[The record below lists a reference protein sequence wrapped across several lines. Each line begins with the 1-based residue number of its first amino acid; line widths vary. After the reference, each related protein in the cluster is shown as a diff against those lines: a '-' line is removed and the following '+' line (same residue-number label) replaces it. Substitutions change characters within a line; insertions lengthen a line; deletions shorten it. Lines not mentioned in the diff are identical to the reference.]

1 MVPRLAVILMLS
13 LSAGLA
19 QQPKK
24 KSAAKPATTVAA
36 PAKSATTAAQSF
48 AIETINVEGL
58 RNYNAAQVIAA
69 SGLKVGDTGDK
80 AKFDAA
86 RDKLVASGAFA
97 SAGYRYAPGP
107 SGHGFALTF
116 EIVEV
121 EQIYPFRFD
130 DLNAPDAKLRE
141 AMSKGDP
148 LFGKKLPGTYQVIDR
163 YAKIIENFLGG
174 KEKIVGRLIS
184 EVPGE
189 MVIVFRPDGP
199 PVTIAE
205 VDFKGNNVITTTLL
219 RNTIAGVAIGVPY
232 SEPRFRQ
239 LLETSIRPLYDARG
253 RVRVAFGKITV
264 TKSKEVKGLVLLV
277 ELTEGES
284 YSLGKVRVIGGGPE
298 DDLLQTA
305 NFKTGDM
312 VNFDEIGKGVDRIK
326 RFLQK
331 TGYMKVVAATERKI
345 DDEKKLVDL
354 TVKIEPGPQYVFRK
368 LIVEGLDINSEPEIR
383 KLWAVKMG
391 KPFNGDYPN
400 FFLTRLRED
409 GIFDNLGKTSSRI
422 VVDEKYHEVDVILT
436 FKPAPPKPI
445 EKKPG
450 DFSPAFF

>member
-1 MVPRLAVILMLS
+1 MLGMP
-13 LSAGLA
+13 LLFP
-19 QQPKK
+19 QQAKK
-24 KSAAKPATTVAA
+24 KAAA
-36 PAKSATTAAQSF
+36 PAPAKQVEPQVQAF
-48 AIETINVEGL
+48 AIETIAVEGV
-58 RNYNAAQVIAA
+58 RNFTAAQVIAA
-69 SGLKVGDTGDK
+69 SGLKTGDIGDK

-107 SGHGFALTF
+107 SGKGFALTF

-121 EQIYPFRFD
+121 EQVYPFRFD
-130 DLNAPDAKLRE
+130 DLNASDDKLRE
-141 AMSKGDP
+141 AMRKSDP
-148 LFGKKLPGTYQVIDR
+148 LFGAKIPGTYQVIER
-163 YAKIIENFLGG
+163 YAKAIEGVLGA
-174 KEKIVGRLIS
+174 KEKIVGKLTS

-189 MVIVFRPDGP
+189 MLIVFRPEGA

-205 VDFKGNNVITTTLL
+205 VDFKGNKVITTSLL

-253 RVRVAFGKITV
+253 RIRVAFGKVTV
-264 TKSKEVKGLVLLV
+264 TKAKDVKGLVLSV

-284 YSLGKVRVIGGGPE
+284 YSLGKVHVTGAEPE
-298 DDLLQTA
+298 DEMVQAADI
-305 NFKTGDM
+305 KTGDI
-312 VNFDEIGKGVDRIK
+312 VNFEDIGKGVDRLK

-331 TGYMKVVAATERKI
+331 TGYMKVAASTERQVN
-345 DDEKKLVDL
+345 DEKKTVDV
-354 TVKIEPGPQYVFRK
+354 TVKVERGPQYVFRK
-368 LIVEGLDINSEPEIR
+368 LIIEGLDINSEPEIR
-383 KLWAVKMG
+383 KMWAVKMG

-422 VVDEKYHEVDVILT
+422 EVNEQYHEVDVILT
-436 FKPAPPKPI
+436 FKGAPPAP
-445 EKKPG
+445 EKKKPRVG
-450 DFSPAFF
+450 EFSPTFF